1 MADINYFIKLIFN
14 PQDGFENLM
23 SGVSF
28 NTLCYKCLFFIML
41 THLHASGM
49 SSFLGVT
56 GAQVE
61 ELWTLDSSL
70 FEAIK

>member
-1 MADINYFIKLIFN
+1 
-14 PQDGFENLM
+14 
-23 SGVSF
+23 
-28 NTLCYKCLFFIML
+28 ML

-49 SSFLGVT
+49 SYFLGVT